1 MFYDLIT
8 DCQDWKVQETVG
20 DDMKIIVGGRTARRG
35 ETRAEKTKGKRR
47 KR

>member
-1 MFYDLIT
+1 
-8 DCQDWKVQETVG
+8 
-20 DDMKIIVGGRTARRG
+20 MKISVEKGGRTARRG